1 MKRLAVLMLF
11 VFTILFAGTT
21 LSADHKVAFSE
32 KGIMSNDD
40 ETPDIDLN
48 TLYFDFNVPD
58 NLKFLAGKV
67 YYGEFTHPHY
77 SMQPYPG
84 RKGAKMYLVFTRE
97 VAGTIHFY
105 ASMAQRNM
113 RRTYPIRCT
122 LDEMKCE
129 FGTSFFWKL
138 IFMGD
143 KFELRASDGWSAIFE
158 QVATL
163 PSLKRE

>member
-1 MKRLAVLMLF
+1 MKRLVVLMLF

-21 LSADHKVAFSE
+21 FSADHKVTFSE

-67 YYGEFTHPHY
+67 YYGEFTHPLH
-77 SMQPYPG
+77 SMEPYPG
-84 RKGAKMYLVFTRE
+84 IKGAKMYLLFTRE
-97 VAGTIHFY
+97 IAGTIHFY
-105 ASMAQRNM
+105 ASVAQRSY
-113 RRTYPIRCT
+113 RKTFAVRCT

-129 FGTSFFWKL
+129 RGGSFFWKL
-138 IFMGD
+138 IFTGD
-143 KFELRASDGWSAIFE
+143 KFELRTSDGWSAIFE

-163 PSLKRE
+163 PALKRE